1 MPAPRDIQLLARY
14 NQWMNDKL
22 YAAVADWD
30 DVALHEHCGAFFGSV
45 FGTLDHLL
53 KADTI
58 WMKRFAEHPADFS
71 ALAPVHALTHPY
83 LLTGPVHEDFPSLRA
98 ARIAMDETILAFAG
112 QLTAAHCDQPLT
124 YLNRAGESFE
134 RPLGFVLLHFF
145 NHQTHHRG
153 QITTLLS
160 QAGVD
165 VGTTDLIS
173 LLQQ

>member
-22 YAAVADWD
+22 YAAVANLDTEA
-30 DVALHEHCGAFFGSV
+30 VHEHRGAFFGSI

-58 WMKRFAEHPADFS
+58 WLKRFAEHPADFA

-83 LLTGPVHEDFPSLRA
+83 LLEGPVYEDFTSLRE
-98 ARIAMDETILAFAG
+98 ARVAMDEIILAFAE
-112 QLTAAHCDQPLT
+112 QLTPALCEHPLI

-134 RPLGFVLLHFF
+134 DPLGFVLLHFF

-165 VGTTDLIS
+165 VGVTDLIT
-173 LLQQ
+173 LVQ

>member
-30 DVALHEHCGAFFGSV
+30 EVALHEHRGAFFGSI

-58 WMKRFAEHPADFS
+58 WLKRFAEHPADFS

-83 LLTGPVHEDFPSLRA
+83 LLEGPVYDDFPSLHA
-98 ARIAMDETILAFAG
+98 ARLAMDETILAFAD
-112 QLTAAHCDQPLT
+112 QLTNTLCEQPLV

-165 VGTTDLIS
+165 VGSTDL
-173 LLQQ
+173 LTLVQ

>member
-1 MPAPRDIQLLARY
+1 MPAQHEILLLARY

-30 DVALHEHCGAFFGSV
+30 EPALQEDRGAFFGSV
-45 FGTLDHLL
+45 FGTLDHLF

-58 WMKRFAEHPADFS
+58 WMKRFAEHPADFA

-83 LLTGPVHEDFPSLRA
+83 LLNGPAYEDFPSLRA
-98 ARIAMDETILAFAG
+98 ARISMDETILAFADE
-112 QLTAAHCDQPLT
+112 LSTAHCEQSLI

-134 RPLGFVLLHFF
+134 RPLGLVLLHFF

-153 QITTLLS
+153 QVTTLLS
-160 QAGVD
+160 QSGID
-165 VGTTDLIS
+165 VGTTDFIAMVP
-173 LLQQ
+173 